1 MPHPNRDTG
10 LTPVPV
16 AVLLPPSQR
25 LSSPDGS
32 PGAWYG
38 LDLRTTGVLV
48 AAYTRPGDVVIDLDA
63 HPVLAA
69 AVRALRRHPATL
81 HTHRHHRRR
90 RTRSMCR
97 TVVRRPDAG
106 LIIASLPRPGI
117 DADLHALTRAM
128 QAWRSL
134 LRPSGFLI
142 TAINRLGCHATVI
155 TAARAAGLLYHQH
168 LLAVDT
174 PLPEDE
180 PRAAP
185 DTAATA
191 PSVLVDGRHTRV
203 HTDLL
208 AFVAHKPPASSDK
221 PSDVP
226 REPEDRS
233 ARSGS
238 PEHGSSS

>member
-1 MPHPNRDTG
+1 MPHPNRDSTGTG

-16 AVLLPPSQR
+16 AVLLPPPQR
-25 LSSPDGS
+25 LLSPDGS
-32 PGAWYG
+32 PGDWYG

-48 AAYTRPGDVVIDLDA
+48 AAYTRPRDVVIDLDA

-69 AVRALRRHPATL
+69 AVRGLRRHPATL

-90 RTRSMCR
+90 TRSTCRTR
-97 TVVRRPDAG
+97 TVVRRPGAG
-106 LIIASLPRPGI
+106 LIIASLPRSGI
-117 DADLHALTRAM
+117 DADLHALNRAM
-128 QAWRSL
+128 HAWRSL

-142 TAINRLGCHATVI
+142 TAINHVGWHATVI
-155 TAARAAGLLYHQH
+155 PAARAAGLLYHQH

-191 PSVLVDGRHTRV
+191 PSVLVNGRHTRV

-208 AFVAHKPPASSDK
+208 AFVAHKEPAD
-221 PSDVP
+221 D
-226 REPEDRS
+226 
-233 ARSGS
+233 
-238 PEHGSSS
+238 